1 MKIGYTFV
9 AREFWGRGYNPEMKK
24 LMLDHAFRHV
34 DRVLFEIGETNLR
47 SQTAI
52 WRVGA
57 QLVGKSDL
65 PGLDGA
71 PRKMVVY
78 EIRRK

>member
-1 MKIGYTFV
+1 
-9 AREFWGRGYNPEMKK
+9 MKK

-34 DRVLFEIGETNLR
+34 DRVLFEIGESNIR

-52 WRVGA
+52 QRIGA
-57 QLVGKSDL
+57 NLVGKADL

-71 PRKMVVY
+71 MRKMVVF
-78 EIRRK
+78 EIRRS